1 MMDDFEDLLV
11 EKKSKVFLTK
21 LSSKGQIVLPK
32 ALREILGLRPGEVF
46 AMFGDDDTIVLKR
59 IVLPSEKEFEK
70 LLKWGKAFAK
80 KEENLQKSRKNVLK
94 AVEEMRE
101 KGG

>member
-1 MMDDFEDLLV
+1 MIDDFEDLLV
-11 EKKSKVFLTK
+11 EKMSEVFLTK
-21 LSSKGQIVLPK
+21 LSSKGQTVLPK
-32 ALREILGLRPGEVF
+32 ALREMFGLRPGEVF

-80 KEENLQKSRKNVLK
+80 KKGISRKDVLK
-94 AVEEMRE
+94 AVEELRE

>member
-1 MMDDFEDLLV
+1 ML
-11 EKKSKVFLTK
+11 LTK

-32 ALREILGLRPGEVF
+32 ALREVLGLKPGEVF

-70 LLKWGKAFAK
+70 LLKWGEVFAK
-80 KEENLQKSRKNVLK
+80 KKRISRKDVLK